1 MVTLCDISMGCIK
14 NNRHNKIQTNEK
26 EKTMIKPILFAVSA
40 IFATAMSSNTTAF
53 EEIYLEC
60 YKNGELLWADSFSD
74 YRDADNASRICR
86 RIGGT
91 PIMY

>member
-1 MVTLCDISMGCIK
+1 
-14 NNRHNKIQTNEK
+14 
-26 EKTMIKPILFAVSA
+26 MIKPILFAVSA
-40 IFATAMSSNTTAF
+40 IFATAMSSNATAF